1 MLQEVENPARS
12 VNKKQVKISL
22 VGNPNSGKSTLFN
35 ILTGLN
41 QKIANFPGVTVEKK
55 TGRCKIY
62 NSATGD
68 PTNFEITDLPGT
80 YSLYPKSPDER
91 IPFHVLCDPGDENH
105 PDMVILI
112 ADGTNLKRSLFL
124 ASQVIDLKIPAVLA
138 LNMMDLVKEQ
148 GLDINIKDLELRL
161 GVRVIPIN
169 ARKEEGLEELRQIL
183 LLNLTVPDHD
193 IFETKDLAPKVFK
206 GIREQLNL
214 RSDYAALQIAHHA
227 DSLEDF
233 HISTKQKE
241 SILDL
246 TKLYVFE
253 GIKIQS
259 FETLERYKVIHEII
273 KDCTV
278 QSQEI
283 QKPSSTK
290 RIDRVLM
297 HRFWGYVCFLGILF
311 LMFQAIFS
319 LASFPM
325 NFIDQ
330 TFAGFSGQVHTLLPK
345 GVLNDLIVNG
355 VLAGIGGIIIFIPQ
369 IALLF
374 TFIAILED
382 TGYMARV
389 SFLMDKLMRKF
400 GLNGR
405 SVIPL
410 ISGVACAVP
419 AILSTRTIGSWKERI
434 ITIMVT
440 PLMSCSAR
448 LPVYTL
454 LIALIIPQKMLFGI
468 FNLQG
473 LVMMSL
479 YLIGFLAAIGSA
491 AFMHWFVKA
500 KEKAYFIMEIPVYRM
515 PRWSNIVYAIV
526 EKIRIFLFDAG
537 KVIIAIS
544 IILWF
549 LSSRGPGEKYNM
561 LNAQIDSM
569 DVAGSLATDVSYH
582 LQAQRLESSYAGKMG
597 HLLEP
602 VIKPLGFD
610 WKIGIALV
618 TSFAAREVFVGTM
631 STIYSVGQKGESM
644 TIRDKMQAEIN
655 PETGGPRYTPA
666 VGWSLMLFYAFA
678 MQCMST
684 MAVVR
689 RETGGWKWP
698 IIQFSYMAVLAYVSS
713 LIAFQLLK

>member
-1 MLQEVENPARS
+1 MFQEVENPASS
-12 VNKKQVKISL
+12 VKKKIKISL

-41 QKIANFPGVTVEKK
+41 QKVANFPGVTVEKK
-55 TGRCKIY
+55 TGNCKIY
-62 NSATGD
+62 NSITGD
-68 PTNFEITDLPGT
+68 LTSFEITDLPGT

-91 IPFHVLCDPGDENH
+91 IPFQVLCDPGDENN
-105 PDMVILI
+105 PDLVVLI

-138 LNMMDLVKEQ
+138 LNMMDLVKEK
-148 GLDINIKDLELRL
+148 GLDINILDLELRL

-169 ARKEEGLEELRQIL
+169 ARKEEGLEELRQTL
-183 LLNLTVPDHD
+183 LLNLTVPEHN
-193 IFETKDLAPKVFK
+193 IFETKELAPKVFK

-227 DSLEDF
+227 DTLDDF
-233 HISTKQKE
+233 HISQEKKNV
-241 SILDL
+241 ILEL
-246 TKLYVFE
+246 TKVNSFE

-259 FETLERYKVIHEII
+259 YETLERYKVIHEIL
-273 KDCTV
+273 KDCTI
-278 QSQEI
+278 QNLEN
-283 QKPSSTK
+283 QKPSWTK
-290 RIDRVLM
+290 RIDRYLM
-297 HRFWGYVCFLGILF
+297 HRFWGYLFFLGILF

-330 TFAGFSGQVHTLLPK
+330 TFAVLSEHVHNLLPK

-389 SFLMDKLMRKF
+389 SFLMDKLMRKV

-473 LVMMSL
+473 VIMMSL

-500 KEKAYFIMEIPVYRM
+500 KEKAYYIMEIPVYRK

-526 EKIRIFLFDAG
+526 EKVRIFLFDAG

-549 LSSRGPGEKYNM
+549 LSSRGPGERYGM
-561 LNAQIDSM
+561 IDHQIDSLSTS
-569 DVAGSLATDVSYH
+569 GLSKTDLSYQ
-582 LQAQRLESSYAGKMG
+582 LQAQRLEASYAGKMG

-602 VIKPLGFD
+602 IIKPLGFD

-631 STIYSVGQKGESM
+631 STIYSVGQEGESM
-644 TIRDKMQAEIN
+644 SIRDKMGAEIN
-655 PETGGPRYTPA
+655 SETGGPRYTAA

-689 RETGGWKWP
+689 RETGGWRWP
-698 IIQFSYMAVLAYVSS
+698 IIQFGYMAMLAYLSS
-713 LIAFQLLK
+713 LIAYQLLK